1 MVVDILGT
9 GLTLSSYN
17 WDRQSYKWGLSAYRG
32 YYKKP
37 CDLYF
42 AMHEGQSIGADDEIG
57 LMEWSGSKYFTSSG
71 AYMIAYALYSGHKEI
86 NLYGFDMETTDEYR
100 TERACIAYWIGFGSA
115 IGATVKTANGLTEP
129 AYKYGYDGNLILG
142 AITDLTNRITEGD
155 EKQQWIGAMYAYTKI
170 LENIRS

>member
-1 MVVDILGT
+1 
-9 GLTLSSYN
+9 
-17 WDRQSYKWGLSAYRG
+17 
-32 YYKKP
+32 
-37 CDLYF
+37 
-42 AMHEGQSIGADDEIG
+42 MHEGQSIGADDEIG
-57 LMEWSGSKYFTSSG
+57 LESYPLAKIMDWSGSKYFTSSG

-100 TERACIAYWIGFGSA
+100 TERACIAYGIGFGSA
-115 IGATVKTANGLTEP
+115 ICASVKTANGLTEP

-142 AITDLTNRITEGD
+142 AITDLTNRIKACTERANSTEGD